1 MSAAFYQNDINSFK
15 SQNQEE
21 ILGIIVH
28 NDEYDSGAKQKDA
41 WIAQIDILKRALS
54 KIDRGSILFEYTLPR
69 VFILNNQTHNPQ
81 VICNQ
86 RASWMIRICQL
97 LAESLTCF
105 Q

>member
-54 KIDRGSILFEYTLPR
+54 KIDRGSILFEYTLPLFR
-69 VFILNNQTHNPQ
+69 WSGV
-81 VICNQ
+81 
-86 RASWMIRICQL
+86 S
-97 LAESLTCF
+97 
-105 Q
+105 